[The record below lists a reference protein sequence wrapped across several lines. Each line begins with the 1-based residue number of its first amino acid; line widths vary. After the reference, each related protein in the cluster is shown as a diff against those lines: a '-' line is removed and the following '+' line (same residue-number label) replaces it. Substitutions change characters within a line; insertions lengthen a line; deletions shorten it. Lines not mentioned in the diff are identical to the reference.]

1 MKESIT
7 CIVTYIGSVGA
18 YTILDHRT
26 PLTLH
31 QGKHGAERHRK
42 KQNDESDFQNRLNQW
57 D

>member
-1 MKESIT
+1 MKKSIT
-7 CIVTYIGSVGA
+7 CIITDIGSVGT

-26 PLTLH
+26 PLAFH

-42 KQNDESDFQNRLNQW
+42 KQNDESDFQNRLNQR